1 MLRASSGGD
10 VEVYLQRRHRKATF
24 MSSAFV
30 FPGGAADADE
40 DDLRLTAARELFEEA
55 GVLLAPRHAHDKL
68 AASAPA
74 LAEWRQRLN
83 ANTAR
88 FDEVAAG
95 VGVGDSAASLELDQ
109 LSYFAHWITPSFE
122 PKRFSAE
129 FFLARLPPGQSA
141 SPDNAEM
148 VDGAWVTPAEAL
160 ARADELCLPPP
171 QVRIFFELRALLAET
186 APSGASADD
195 HAAATD
201 NDNNDDNDDNARF
214 DALWRT
220 AAARARHRH
229 PIMPRLMQRT
239 APLTLLL
246 PWDPDYATLGTG
258 EALEMP
264 AGHPLAV
271 GPSRFVRENNTWIH
285 TDAASS
291 PSAE

>member
-1 MLRASSGGD
+1 MLRAGSGGD

-68 AASAPA
+68 GASAPA

-109 LSYFAHWITPSFE
+109 LSYFAHWITPSVE

-141 SPDNAEM
+141 SPDHAEM
-148 VDGAWVTPAEAL
+148 VDEAWVTPAEAL
-160 ARADELCLPPP
+160 ARAGELCLPPP
-171 QVRIFFELRALLAET
+171 QVRIFFELRALLGET
-186 APSGASADD
+186 APSGASAASTDD
-195 HAAATD
+195 D
-201 NDNNDDNDDNARF
+201 ARF
-214 DALWRT
+214 DALWR
-220 AAARARHRH
+220 AAAERARHRH

-264 AGHPLAV
+264 AEHPLAV

-291 PSAE
+291 PSAG